1 MTHKFSPVTL
11 GEQLK
16 QFDAGAFALTEA
28 VYPPSFTLPRH
39 AHGCATISFVLRGS
53 CTEVVGNSMHE
64 CVPYNP
70 ILKPAGAV
78 HSNRYGRAGAKC
90 LLIEIKPEGLEMIGL
105 FSSILDRVAHLQE
118 GSLTMLA
125 MRIHREF
132 RTMDSASALSIEG
145 LVLEMMAEAT
155 RRSSTSAPQ
164 LMPPRWLSEA
174 KNLCQEHFMQP
185 ISLISIAESIGIHP
199 SHLARMFRRHYRST
213 LGEYVRRLRLDYA
226 VRELTQTCKTLA
238 EIASASGF
246 YDHSHFTHAFKL
258 HTGMTPTEFRSALER
273 RKSATTKRQTSKTT
287 AIEAQPRRG
296 GIFVAQGASPG
307 LRSKNIIKAP

>member
-28 VYPPSFTLPRH
+28 IYPPSFMLPRH

-53 CTEVVGNSMHE
+53 CTEVVGNSTHE
-64 CVPYNP
+64 CGLYSPM
-70 ILKPAGAV
+70 LKPAGAV

-90 LLIEIKPEGLEMIGL
+90 LLIEIKPKGLEMIGL
-105 FSSILDRVAHLQE
+105 FSSILDRVAHIQE
-118 GSLTMLA
+118 SSLTALA

-145 LVLEMMAEAT
+145 LVLEMMGEAT
-155 RRSSTSAPQ
+155 RRTSMHSP
-164 LMPPRWLSEA
+164 LLPPRWLHEA

-199 SHLARMFRRHYRST
+199 SHLARMFRRYYRST

-226 VRELTQTCKTLA
+226 ARELTQTDKTLA
-238 EIASASGF
+238 GIASACGF

-258 HTGMTPTEFRSALER
+258 HTGMTPTDFRSALEK
-273 RKSATTKRQTSKTT
+273 RKSNTAKRRFLKTANT
-287 AIEAQPRRG
+287 R
-296 GIFVAQGASPG
+296 
-307 LRSKNIIKAP
+307 N

>member
-28 VYPPSFTLPRH
+28 IYPPSFTLPRH
-39 AHGCATISFVLRGS
+39 AHGCATISFVLRGN
-53 CTEVVGNSMHE
+53 CTEIVGNSAHE
-64 CVPYNP
+64 CGPYSP

-90 LLIEIKPEGLEMIGL
+90 LLIEIKPGGLEMIGL
-105 FSSILDRVAHLQE
+105 FSNVLDRVAHIQE
-118 GSLTMLA
+118 SSLTMLA

-145 LVLEMMAEAT
+145 LVLEMMGEAT
-155 RRSSTSAPQ
+155 RRSSSKHTPQ
-164 LMPPRWLSEA
+164 LPPRWLRDA

-199 SHLARMFRRHYRST
+199 SHLARMFRRYYRST

-226 VRELTQTCKTLA
+226 ARELTQTCKTLA

-258 HTGMTPTEFRSALER
+258 HTGMTPTEFRSALEKRKPDTAR
-273 RKSATTKRQTSKTT
+273 RRFPGTT
-287 AIEAQPRRG
+287 AM
-296 GIFVAQGASPG
+296 
-307 LRSKNIIKAP
+307 LN